1 MTEPADSSIR
11 TETVC
16 NLSGASFQHPA
27 IFPTRQPRQS
37 LSVEARQKL
46 GRSGALIS
54 LRPRTECETT
64 YPLRRS
70 ISVPG
75 AGGAQHDELVILRD
89 ACPAFGRTPDRLFV
103 NGQCK
108 LLLGGCVSGFGV
120 RRTALFAGLHPEQ
133 VFGAGFRFEGPE
145 CDRGFG
151 AAAGGGR
158 RHLETAVLEHA
169 LVGRDFPCEVIAFG
183 PGEEIAVA
191 DCDLSG
197 SEVRSRELDGLEDV
211 FALQCGGFQRTVGI
225 DDAVAAE
232 SGVVMFSGRFE
243 IAAVGPVGAS
253 LRVFFHQSLFY
264 PVPDVSAQQSGVCP
278 DEFPVVVQ
286 SAGGVAHR
294 MGVFAH
300 HHGAVEHRVEGHLF
314 ELRGGRI
321 HAAEDID
328 IGRVSGVAAVSR
340 LLDLP
345 GRRAG
350 CPPPLRW

>member
-1 MTEPADSSIR
+1 M
-11 TETVC
+11 
-16 NLSGASFQHPA
+16 
-27 IFPTRQPRQS
+27 
-37 LSVEARQKL
+37 EARQKL

-54 LRPRTECETT
+54 LHPRS
-64 YPLRRS
+64 RVRDD
-70 ISVPG
+70 VPAAAVDLGAG

-133 VFGAGFRFEGPE
+133 VFGAGFRFEEPE

-197 SEVRSRELDGLEDV
+197 RKVRSRELDGLEDI

-253 LRVFFHQSLFY
+253 LRVFFHQSLFH

-321 HAAEDID
+321 HVAEDID
-328 IGRVSGVAAVSR
+328 IGRVGGVAAVLR
-340 LLDLP
+340 LLDLSGGGLVVRSHYAGKGC
-345 GRRAG
+345 GRSPFQRNVKRVHRLS
-350 CPPPLRW
+350 LRSFVMDQAVGS